1 MYRYNVNDLIQVKVC
16 KCFAYLRMCSNPT
29 CSRLLTVKLVLAPTL
44 QLHGRVNVRLRVT
57 LTTDFTPLSM
67 HNIIGI
73 PLDIPEE
80 SGILGINNVL
90 LHSLVH
96 ITIINIPF
104 L

>member
-16 KCFAYLRMCSNPT
+16 ECFAYLRMCSNPP

-44 QLHGRVNVRLRVT
+44 QLHGRVNEIFVRL
-57 LTTDFTPLSM
+57 TTNFTPLSM

-80 SGILGINNVL
+80 SGILGINYLL

-96 ITIINIPF
+96 ITIINIRF